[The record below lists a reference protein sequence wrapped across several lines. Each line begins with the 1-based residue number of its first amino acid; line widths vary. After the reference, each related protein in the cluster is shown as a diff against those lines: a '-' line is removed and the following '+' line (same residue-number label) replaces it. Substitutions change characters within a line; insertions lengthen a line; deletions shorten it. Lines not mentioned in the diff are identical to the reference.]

1 MFQVWLDKGD
11 SRPLWG
17 YLRAQRQDNMGA
29 SPLQKM
35 VVILYSDG
43 LTEASILNKQ
53 VKAVFNDSEQRE
65 NQKRYGPND
74 MVLMVLT

>member
-17 YLRAQRQDNMGA
+17 YLTAQRQDNMGA